1 VRIDSHQH
9 FWTLSRGDYGWL
21 TESLAPIY
29 RDFGP
34 DDLTPHLTRNGIG
47 RTIIVQAA
55 PTVAETQFML
65 DIAARTPFVAGVVG
79 WADFE
84 APDAPHTIATLAAD
98 PLLVGL
104 RPMIH
109 DIPDDDWMLR
119 ENLTPAFRALHEHG
133 LVFDALVQTRHL
145 PKLNSLLD
153 RHPSLPVVVDH
164 AAKPFI
170 RERKLDPWRADIAA
184 IAAYPSAV
192 CKLSG
197 MATEAAPAWTAADLK
212 PYVDHLLEVF
222 GPGRLLWGSDWPV
235 LDLAGGYSRWV
246 QATDILLKDLR
257 EHDRDAIL
265 GGNAAEVYLARR
277 GRR

>member
-1 VRIDSHQH
+1 MRIDSHQH
-9 FWTLSRGDYGWL
+9 FWTLARGDYGWL
-21 TESLAPIY
+21 TEKLAPIY
-29 RDFGP
+29 RDYGP
-34 DDLTPHLTRNGIG
+34 DDLTPHLARNGIDK
-47 RTIIVQAA
+47 TIIVQAA

-65 DIAARTPFVAGVVG
+65 AIAAKTGFVAGVVG
-79 WADFE
+79 WVDFT
-84 APDAPHTIATLAAD
+84 APDSSQTIAKLAAD

-119 ENLTPAFRALHEHG
+119 GDLAPAFHALIEHG
-133 LVFDALVQTRHL
+133 LVFDALVQPRHL
-145 PKLNSLLD
+145 PRLKQLVE
-153 RHPSLPVVVDH
+153 RYPSLPVVMDH

-170 RERKLDPWRADIAA
+170 RERQLDPWRTEIAA
-184 IAAYPSAV
+184 IAAQPSTV
-192 CKLSG
+192 CKMSG
-197 MATEAAPAWTAADLK
+197 MATEASQDWNAADLK

-235 LDLAGGYSRWV
+235 LNLAGGYSRWV
-246 QATDILLKDLR
+246 EATGILLQDLR

-265 GGNAAEVYLARR
+265 GGNAAEIYLSRR

>member
-21 TESLAPIY
+21 TEKLGPIY

-34 DDLTPHLTRNGIG
+34 DDLTPHLTRNGIDK
-47 RTIIVQAA
+47 TIIVQAA
-55 PTVAETQFML
+55 PTIAETQFML
-65 DIAARTPFVAGVVG
+65 GIAARTPFVAGVVG

-84 APDAPHTIATLAAD
+84 AADAPQTIASLAAD
-98 PLLVGL
+98 PLMVGL

-109 DIPDDDWMLR
+109 DIADNDWMLR
-119 ENLTPAFRALHEHG
+119 EKLAPAFRALIEHG
-133 LVFDALVQTRHL
+133 LVFDALVQPRHL
-145 PKLNSLLD
+145 PRLKALLE

-170 RERKLDPWRADIAA
+170 RERRLDPWRAEIAA
-184 IAAYPSAV
+184 IAAHPTAV
-192 CKLSG
+192 CKMSG
-197 MATEAAPAWTAADLK
+197 MATEAAPNWTAVDLK
-212 PYVDHLLEVF
+212 PYVDHLLDVF
-222 GPGRLLWGSDWPV
+222 GPGRMLWGSDWPV
-235 LDLAGGYSRWV
+235 LNLAGGYSRWMD
-246 QATDILLKDLR
+246 ATRILLKDLR

-265 GGNAAEVYLARR
+265 GGNAAEIYLRKR

>member
-9 FWTLSRGDYGWL
+9 FWTLERGDYGWL
-21 TESLAPIY
+21 TETLAPIY

-34 DDLTPHLTRNGIG
+34 DDLLPKLSRNGIDK
-47 RTIIVQAA
+47 TILVQAA
-55 PTVAETQFML
+55 PTVAETHFML
-65 DIAARTPFVAGVVG
+65 GIAAKTPFVAGVVG

-84 APDAPHTIATLAAD
+84 AAGAPDTIGKLAAD

-119 ENLTPAFRALHEHG
+119 DDLGPAFTALIEHG
-133 LVFDALVQTRHL
+133 LVFDALVRPHHL
-145 PKLNSLLD
+145 PRLKILLE
-153 RHPSLPVVVDH
+153 RYPSLPVVVDH
-164 AAKPFI
+164 AAKPVI
-170 RERKLDPWRADIAA
+170 REEKLDPWRADIAA
-184 IAAYPSAV
+184 IAAHPSAT
-192 CKLSG
+192 CKISG
-197 MATEAAPAWTAADLK
+197 MATEAASDWKAADLK
-212 PYVDHLLEVF
+212 PYVDHLLDVF

-235 LDLAGGYSRWV
+235 LNLAGTYDRWLE
-246 QATDILLKDLR
+246 ATNLLLAHLR

-265 GGNAAEVYLARR
+265 GGNAADLYLRKR